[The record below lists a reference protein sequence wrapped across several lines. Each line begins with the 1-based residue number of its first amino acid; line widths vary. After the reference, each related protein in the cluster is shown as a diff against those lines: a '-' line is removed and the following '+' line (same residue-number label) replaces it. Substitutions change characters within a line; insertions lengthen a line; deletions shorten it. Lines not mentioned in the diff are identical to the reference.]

1 MKLIKGLVTA
11 AIALSL
17 LIVPAGALAKR
28 DRDHDRMP
36 DKWEK
41 RHHLNVHANDARKDP
56 DRDGLKNI
64 SEFRHHS
71 DPQDADTDNDGIDDE
86 DEVRDN
92 TNPAKDDSDDDG
104 VRDDDEISGTIA
116 SFDNNVLT
124 IQLPGDGAGTV
135 SGTVNGDTRI
145 ECDDDD
151 DAAQPPTATS
161 SHDGGDD
168 DERDNSGPGS
178 TGDDRQGDSSGPG
191 STGDDRQGDSSGPG
205 STGDDEHDNSGP
217 GSTGDDSRGD
227 DDQGDEQEE
236 RTCTTAD
243 LKQGARVHEAEFAT
257 AGDGSKVLRKI
268 ELA

>member
-1 MKLIKGLVTA
+1 MKLMKGLVTA
-11 AIALSL
+11 AIALSM

-41 RHHLNVHANDARKDP
+41 RHHLNVHANDARKDA

-64 SEFRHHS
+64 SEYRHHS
-71 DPQDADTDNDGIDDE
+71 DPQDADTDNDGIDDN

-104 VRDDDEISGTIA
+104 IKDDDEIAGSIA
-116 SFDNNVLT
+116 SFENNVLT

-145 ECDDDD
+145 ECDDDND
-151 DAAQPPTATS
+151 DAAKPPTATS
-161 SHDGGDD
+161 SHDGSD
-168 DERDNSGPGS
+168 DEGDNSGPGS
-178 TGDDRQGDSSGPG
+178 GGDDRR
-191 STGDDRQGDSSGPG
+191 GDDDG
-205 STGDDEHDNSGP
+205 EN
-217 GSTGDDSRGD
+217 D
-227 DDQGDEQEE
+227 DDQGDDDNE

-243 LKQGARVHEAEFAT
+243 LKLGARVHEAEFSTAT
-257 AGDGSKVLRKI
+257 DGSKVFKKI
-268 ELA
+268 ELV